1 MIIALRNSMTALGLA
16 AALAA
21 CGAPPPRADP
31 DSDPNAPTA
40 PAAAPKPDAA
50 PAPAPRPAPTA
61 PGLRTDA
68 SGEGDALFLAG
79 SDGIRR
85 VSLFCPAETEDILV
99 NVAGFQPIGSEERM
113 SFGSGGIAVTLVADP
128 RGDGGRGG
136 VTGRGRLPDELAAI
150 LAGPE
155 GLSVAYGAQ
164 SSGPHAAPEPE
175 AARRFLLGCR
185 D

>member
-1 MIIALRNSMTALGLA
+1 MIIALRASMTALGLA

-21 CGAPPPRADP
+21 CGAPPPEADP
-31 DSDPNAPTA
+31 DSDPTA
-40 PAAAPKPDAA
+40 PAATPAAPAAPKGDAA

-61 PGLRTDA
+61 PGWRTDS

-113 SFGSGGIAVTLVADP
+113 SFG
-128 RGDGGRGG
+128 
-136 VTGRGRLPDELAAI
+136 
-150 LAGPE
+150 
-155 GLSVAYGAQ
+155 
-164 SSGPHAAPEPE
+164 
-175 AARRFLLGCR
+175 
-185 D
+185 